1 MNDMLAAFQKSN
13 NKKGQGIVE
22 YALLLAFIV
31 GIAMMLNGADLGN
44 AVKGVFDDVAAV
56 LGGGS
61 SSNSKYAAAFSKW
74 SKSSL
79 DDLLDSSTE
88 AERFAADLE
97 GLENIG
103 KYYIGKNVND
113 VAKDFGYTNEND
125 WRINSYLTNENTDG
139 SVVLHYWATDGS
151 DSTELSKTKNLGATD
166 WMQQKYDTDFAIQSN
181 YRGVK
186 SSNRYFFSDTM
197 SDYSKGDSEKQIRV
211 SFTTDA
217 SGTITGSH
225 VWVSQQGQNNRVAV
239 TNANGDAYSVTVP

>member
-1 MNDMLAAFQKSN
+1 MLIKIRN
-13 NKKGQGIVE
+13 VLKEKGQGIVE
-22 YALLLAFIV
+22 YALILAFVV
-31 GIAMMLNGADLGN
+31 GIGMMLKDANLGGA
-44 AVKGVFDDVAAV
+44 VIGVFDDVAAV

-61 SSNSKYAAAFSKW
+61 SSNSKYAVAFSKW

-79 DDLLDSSTE
+79 ADLLNPSTE

-103 KYYIGKNVND
+103 KYYINKNVND
-113 VAKDFGYTNEND
+113 VAKDFGYTGNQA
-125 WRINSYLTNENTDG
+125 WRINAYLTNTNTDG

-166 WMQQKYDTDFAIQSN
+166 WMQQKYDTDFAIQN
-181 YRGVK
+181 DYRGVK
-186 SSNRYFFSDTM
+186 SSDRYFFSDTM
-197 SDYSKGDSEKQIRV
+197 SDYSKGNSEKQIRV

-217 SGTITGSH
+217 NGTITGSH
-225 VWVSQQGQNNRVAV
+225 VWISQQGQNNRIAV